1 MLLSNFLTNYQAQ
14 TRAALLPGIRFVHTV
29 KRLKYMLH
37 LLRRHTLSAILHAQ
51 IRHGRSA
58 LLFGPPAG
66 SNVDCLMR
74 LTVFNGIVNQVNDQL
89 PQPVPLPLHH

>member
-14 TRAALLPGIRFVHTV
+14 TRAALRFVHTV

-66 SNVDCLMR
+66 GNVDCLMR